1 MWIQLVVDSSEM
13 RSLQPNIWTILAIT
27 AFSPKNTTSILPT
40 AQPKSYRSTMADVR
54 ALLRAERAAR
64 APPSK
69 ARKHDAPTAVLTKK
83 RKAIDDDDTEET
95 RKRSRPQSDN
105 ENLPAGFFDATE
117 DVEEG
122 PQAPID
128 GFVPAEDEDPGVQK
142 RDTLQEDI
150 AKTEAAVNSARPNVI
165 PPPPEAADINEDE
178 WAAFQAFTS
187 AVPTKPPSALDALKT
202 SAVLEAAPQTTE
214 QAAQQARETVRLDT
228 KSKREEEIED
238 EKEEAAEKLELD
250 FEIQGELDERV
261 RRLKEKREA
270 LRRAS
275 LEGGRPPAAAVVE
288 VEMPEAVM
296 EEESSDGEEVDDFDA
311 WRFGAR

>member
-1 MWIQLVVDSSEM
+1 
-13 RSLQPNIWTILAIT
+13 
-27 AFSPKNTTSILPT
+27 
-40 AQPKSYRSTMADVR
+40 MADVR

-69 ARKHDAPTAVLTKK
+69 PRKHNAPAPVSSKK

-95 RKRSRPQSDN
+95 RKRSRPQSDDG
-105 ENLPAGFFDATE
+105 NLPAGFFDASE

-122 PQAPID
+122 PLAPID

-150 AKTEAAVNSARPNVI
+150 AKTEAAVNSSRAKAEA
-165 PPPPEAADINEDE
+165 PPAAEDVNEDE

-187 AVPTKPPSALDALKT
+187 AVPIKTISALDALN
-202 SAVLEAAPQTTE
+202 SNAVLEAAPLTTE
-214 QAAQQARETVRLDT
+214 QAQQQAREEARLDT

-238 EKEEAAEKLELD
+238 EKEEAAEKLEQD
-250 FEIQGELDERV
+250 FEIQGELDDRV

-275 LEGGRPPAAAVVE
+275 RTSQDGLRPVLPSAVVAP
-288 VEMPEAVM
+288 PEAVM
-296 EEESSDGEEVDDFDA
+296 EEESDEEEVDEFDA